1 MAEVVSEVTTEVLLE
16 KIDLPKLKVMLI
28 VVAEADMKVIE
39 DLELNKVNM
48 LKVPKVIEEAEVE
61 ATETD
66 NDSITTKMKQDVEER
81 DNYMNQKNR
90 KGKAQTHL

>member
-1 MAEVVSEVTTEVLLE
+1 MPSEVLE
-16 KIDLPKLKVMLI
+16 KINLLELKINLLELKVKPI
-28 VVAEADMKVIE
+28 EVTEAPEKIE

-48 LKVPKVIEEAEVE
+48 LKVPNVIEEAEVE